1 MKIMSNLLILMRGV
15 HRHKGEVREGMQF
28 SKKAAR
34 DSAARAVVRGLCL
47 AAALLALIALGMQ
60 ITQGVTAV
68 VRGDQSVA
76 QMLSALGAWLRGE

>member
-1 MKIMSNLLILMRGV
+1 MSNLLILMRYV
-15 HRHKGEVREGMQF
+15 HRPKGEVREGMQF
-28 SKKAAR
+28 SKKTAR

-68 VRGDQSVA
+68 VRGDQTVA